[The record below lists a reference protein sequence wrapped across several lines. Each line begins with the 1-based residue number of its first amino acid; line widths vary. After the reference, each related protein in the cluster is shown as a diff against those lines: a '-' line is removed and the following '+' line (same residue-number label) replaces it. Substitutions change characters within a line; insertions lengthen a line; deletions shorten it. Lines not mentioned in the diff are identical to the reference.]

1 MWLKSQR
8 RKIFKSYLAF
18 NNKLDKGKV
27 FNKRVRNRNIKN
39 KYDVVKIKKK
49 KKGVRLKQLTILY
62 RKYKKRL
69 LFVKEKKKNELQKGL
84 VSFKEKKTQG
94 K

>member
-27 FNKRVRNRNIKN
+27 LNKRVRNIKN

-49 KKGVRLKQLTILY
+49 KKGVRLKHLTILY

-69 LFVKEKKKNELQKGL
+69 LFRQRKKKK
-84 VSFKEKKTQG
+84 
-94 K
+94 